1 MPTNDELHK
10 ADQMQAQAIAE
21 LRMRVNGHD
30 DDIAR
35 HEKHI
40 AKLDEA
46 VTVLREGMARVATK
60 DDISGLRRDLDE
72 RHAKQLTQAQD
83 SIPGKIGLLLTGGS
97 LVVML
102 ITLFLNHHG

>member
-1 MPTNDELHK
+1 MQGND
-10 ADQMQAQAIAE
+10 MQAAIAENRQAIAE
-21 LRMRVNGHD
+21 VRARVDGHD
-30 DDIAR
+30 EDIAR
-35 HEKHI
+35 HERHI

-46 VTVLREGMARVATK
+46 VILLREGMARVATK

-72 RHAKQLTQAQD
+72 RHATQLTQAQN
-83 SIPGKIGLLLTGGS
+83 SIPGKIGILLTGGS